1 MMGPPVVTVLIAN
14 HNNGE
19 YLGGCI
25 DSVLKQDYHGSIIVA
40 IIDNGSTDN
49 SWDIVSEKCLRG
61 NSKTTKEEDGL
72 LVVEASTSTNF
83 SFLAIKTEQA
93 LGPSEARN
101 IAIKRT
107 MDRSFSY
114 VTLDADDKMYPEKIS
129 RMLSVFKADPDRIGA
144 VYGDYDT
151 LDTSNGKII
160 REYKEPFNRQR
171 LIEECIVHSGSMVS
185 AQAFMTVEEETGYY
199 DRTMRVCEDYDLWMR
214 ISENFLIMHIPEALT
229 LVRIT
234 GENSSSVVKEDIWQQ
249 NWRRVAEKT
258 QQRQHAQT

>member
-1 MMGPPVVTVLIAN
+1 MGPPVVTVLIAN

-25 DSVLKQDYHGSIIVA
+25 DSVFKQDYHGPIVVA
-40 IIDNGSTDN
+40 VIDNGSTDN
-49 SWDIVSEKCLRG
+49 SWDIITEKCLKG
-61 NSKTTKEEDGL
+61 KPKKTEEEDGL
-72 LVVEASTSTNF
+72 LVVEAEAPNNF
-83 SFLAIKTEQA
+83 SFLCIKTDLA

-114 VTLDADDKMYPEKIS
+114 VTLDADDEMYPEKIS
-129 RMLSVFKADPDRIGA
+129 RMLSIFKIDPVRIGA

-151 LDTSNGKII
+151 LDTSSGKII
-160 REYKEPFNRQR
+160 REYKEPFSRQR
-171 LIEECIVHSGSMVS
+171 LLEECIVHSGSMVS

-199 DRTMRVCEDYDLWMR
+199 DRTMRVCEDYDLWTR

-234 GENSSSVVKEDIWQQ
+234 GVNSSSVVEEDVWQQ
-249 NWRRVAEKT
+249 NWRRVVEKT
-258 QQRQHAQT
+258 QQRQYGQI